1 MLLLCQRFILYKLN
15 LQIYM
20 KIYDCFMFF
29 DEEMLLDLRLN
40 IMDKYV
46 DKFVI
51 TEATYT
57 HSGSAKKL
65 NFDINKFS
73 KFKDKIIYIVVDKQP
88 QDLFKINESDNDKH
102 DTRGQKL
109 VLNGYKR
116 DNYQRQMA
124 QQALNDV
131 GPEDWIIINDI
142 DEIPNLKNVD
152 MRKIKNKLLIFKQQ
166 MFYYKFNLLYPSV
179 PWFGSRACK
188 KKNFLS
194 PQWLRNIKHKAYP
207 LWRLDIIFSK
217 RKYNDIFYVHDGGWH
232 FTNIK
237 SPEDIEKKLLNYTHH
252 DEFVKSKLKLEDLRK
267 KIKEK
272 KIIYDH
278 SVDQSEYK
286 WGTDTILR
294 TIELS
299 NMPDYLRE
307 NYKKYV
313 NWLEI

>member
-1 MLLLCQRFILYKLN
+1 
-15 LQIYM
+15 
-20 KIYDCFMFF
+20 MFF

-57 HSGSAKKL
+57 HSGSVKKL

-124 QQALNDV
+124 QQALHNIEPD
-131 GPEDWIIINDI
+131 DWIIINDI
-142 DEIPNLKNVD
+142 DEIPDLRNVNF
-152 MRKIKNKLLIFKQQ
+152 KEIKNKFVIFEQQ
-166 MFYYKFNLLYPSV
+166 IFYYKFNLLYPNVS
-179 PWFGSRACK
+179 WYGSKACK
-188 KKNFLS
+188 KKDFIS
-194 PQWLRNIKHKAYP
+194 PQWLRNVKHKKYP
-207 LWRLDIIFSK
+207 LWRFDTIFSK
-217 RKYNDIFYVHDGGWH
+217 KKYTNIIHINNGGWH

-237 SPEDIEKKLLNYTHH
+237 SA
-252 DEFVKSKLKLEDLRK
+252 
-267 KIKEK
+267 
-272 KIIYDH
+272 
-278 SVDQSEYK
+278 
-286 WGTDTILR
+286 TD
-294 TIELS
+294 
-299 NMPDYLRE
+299 
-307 NYKKYV
+307 
-313 NWLEI
+313 

>member
-1 MLLLCQRFILYKLN
+1 
-15 LQIYM
+15 M

-29 DEEMLLDLRLN
+29 DEDMLLDLRLN

-57 HSGSAKKL
+57 HSGSPKKL
-65 NFDINKFS
+65 IFDINKFS
-73 KFKDKIIYIVVDKQP
+73 KFKDKIIYIAVDQQP
-88 QDLFKINESDNDKH
+88 PDLLEIKESDNDEL

-116 DNYQRQMA
+116 DNYQRQKA
-124 QQALNDV
+124 QQALNNIE
-131 GPEDWIIINDI
+131 PEDWIIINDI
-142 DEIPNLKNVD
+142 DEIPDLKNID
-152 MRKIKNKLLIFKQQ
+152 MRKVKNKLLIFKQNIY
-166 MFYYKFNLLYPSV
+166 YYKFNLLYPSV
-179 PWFGSRACK
+179 SWFGSRACK

-194 PQWLRNIKHKAYP
+194 PQWLRNTKHKKYP

-217 RKYNDIFYVHDGGWH
+217 KKYNDIFYVNNGGWH

-237 SPEDIEKKLLNYTHH
+237 SPEDIEKKLMNYTHH
-252 DEFVKSKLKLEDLRK
+252 DEFSKSKLKLEDLRK

-272 KIIYDH
+272 KVIYDH
-278 SVDQSEYK
+278 SVDQRKNK
-286 WGTDTILR
+286 WSSDTTLH

-299 NMPDYLRE
+299 DMPDYLRE

>member
-1 MLLLCQRFILYKLN
+1 MIKN
-15 LQIYM
+15 LFLIS
-20 KIYDCFMFF
+20 I
-29 DEEMLLDLRLN
+29 
-40 IMDKYV
+40 
-46 DKFVI
+46 
-51 TEATYT
+51 
-57 HSGSAKKL
+57 
-65 NFDINKFS
+65 NFQ

-88 QDLFKINESDNDKH
+88 QDLFKIDDSDNDKH

-131 GPEDWIIINDI
+131 EPEDWILINDI

-152 MRKIKNKLLIFKQQ
+152 MKNIKNKLLIFKQQ
-166 MFYYKFNLLYPSV
+166 IFYYKFNLLYPAVS
-179 PWFGSRACK
+179 WFGSRACK

-194 PQWLRNIKHKAYP
+194 PQWLRNTKHKKYP
-207 LWRLDIIFSK
+207 LWRLDIFFSK
-217 RKYNDIFYVHDGGWH
+217 RKYNDIAYVNNGGWH

-252 DEFVKSKLKLEDLRK
+252 DEFNKSKLKIEDLRK
-267 KIKEK
+267 RIKEK

-278 SVDQSEYK
+278 SVDQTKNK
-286 WGTDTILR
+286 WDSDVT
-294 TIELS
+294 LS
-299 NMPDYLRE
+299 TVKLSDMPDYLRE

>member
-1 MLLLCQRFILYKLN
+1 
-15 LQIYM
+15 
-20 KIYDCFMFF
+20 MFF

-65 NFDINKFS
+65 IFDIKKFS

-88 QDLFKINESDNDKH
+88 SDLFEIKESDSDKQ

-109 VLNGYKR
+109 ILNGYKR
-116 DNYQRQMA
+116 DNHQRQMA
-124 QQALNDV
+124 QQALNNV
-131 GPEDWIIINDI
+131 EPEDWIIINDI

-152 MRKIKNKLLIFKQQ
+152 MSKIKNKFLIFKQQ
-166 MFYYKFNLLYPSV
+166 IFYYKFNLLYPSV

-194 PQWLRNIKHKAYP
+194 PQWLRDIKHKTYP
-207 LWRLDIIFSK
+207 LWRIDIIFSK
-217 RKYNDIFYVHDGGWH
+217 RKYNDIFYIHNGGWH

-252 DEFVKSKLKLEDLRK
+252 DEFEKSKLKLADLRK

-278 SVDQSEYK
+278 SVDQSRYK
-286 WGTDTILR
+286 WDSETILR
-294 TIELS
+294 TSELS